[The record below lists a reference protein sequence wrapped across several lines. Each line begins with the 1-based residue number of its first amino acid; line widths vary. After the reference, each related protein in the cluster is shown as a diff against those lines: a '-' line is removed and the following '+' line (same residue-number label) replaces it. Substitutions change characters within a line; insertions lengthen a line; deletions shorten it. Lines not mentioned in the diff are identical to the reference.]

1 MIKIEKR
8 GKKMTIDKKR
18 AGEWAKRLLVY
29 VAGMLLIAC
38 GVTLSRSTDLGVS
51 PVNSIP
57 NVLSLR
63 FPALSMGT
71 WVILVFAFF
80 ILVQAAI
87 LLKGFKWHAVFQLV
101 SSTLFGYLVD
111 FTNWLGGMVLPA
123 SQGAAVKCA
132 FIAVSTVVIALGIFM
147 YLEANVM
154 SMPGEGV
161 TLALSKRTGL
171 KVSTCKI
178 VFDVSVVTVA
188 LALSF
193 LFFGRLHGVG
203 VGTAVIAVCVGFVMK
218 PIARFLKAPL
228 KRFLFV
234 QKTETS
240 DGGGVAA
247 CAAVVSSET
256 AENVSEEE

>member
-1 MIKIEKR
+1 M
-8 GKKMTIDKKR
+8 
-18 AGEWAKRLLVY
+18 
-29 VAGMLLIAC
+29 
-38 GVTLSRSTDLGVS
+38 
-51 PVNSIP
+51 
-57 NVLSLR
+57 
-63 FPALSMGT
+63 
-71 WVILVFAFF
+71 
-80 ILVQAAI
+80 
-87 LLKGFKWHAVFQLV
+87 FKWHAVFQLV

-178 VFDVSVVTVA
+178 VFDVSVVTIA

-228 KRFLFV
+228 KRFMFG

-240 DGGGVAA
+240 DGAGVAA
-247 CAAVVSSET
+247 CAAAVSSEA

>member
-1 MIKIEKR
+1 
-8 GKKMTIDKKR
+8 
-18 AGEWAKRLLVY
+18 
-29 VAGMLLIAC
+29 
-38 GVTLSRSTDLGVS
+38 
-51 PVNSIP
+51 
-57 NVLSLR
+57 
-63 FPALSMGT
+63 MGT

-132 FIAVSTVVIALGIFM
+132 FIAVSTVVIAFGIFM

-203 VGTAVIAVCVGFVMK
+203 VGHG
-218 PIARFLKAPL
+218 R
-228 KRFLFV
+228 
-234 QKTETS
+234 S
-240 DGGGVAA
+240 
-247 CAAVVSSET
+247 
-256 AENVSEEE
+256 